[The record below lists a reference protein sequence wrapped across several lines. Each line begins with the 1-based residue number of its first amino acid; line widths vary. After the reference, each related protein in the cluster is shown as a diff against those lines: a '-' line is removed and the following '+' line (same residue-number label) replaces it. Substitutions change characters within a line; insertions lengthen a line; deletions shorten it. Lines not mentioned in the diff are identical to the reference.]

1 MTFTARLRAPFQSF
15 GRTVISAS
23 ILAASLALPQVGA
36 AQTVVPCG
44 GSFGSFVGNMK
55 SHAQSRGYDK
65 ATVDRFFA
73 SAQKSD
79 AVLRADRAQGVFKKD
94 FIDFSR
100 AVISQNRIDN
110 GRHYGGKYAS
120 VFDRVER
127 EFGVSRGVLL
137 AFWALETDY
146 GQVQGN
152 FNTLNALMTLG
163 HDCRR
168 PELFQPQIVAALE
181 LYARGDFDPA
191 TTQGAWAG
199 EIGMVQMLPE
209 DILHNGVDGDGDGH
223 VSLKTSA
230 PDALMSGGKMLKDLG
245 WRAGE
250 PWLQEITVP
259 SNLDWSKTGLDTKLT
274 VSQWAKLGVKPR
286 SGSLGNGNL
295 KASVILPM
303 GRKGPA
309 FLAYPNF
316 EVYFEWNKSFVYV
329 TTAAY
334 FATRLEGA
342 PVYNAGNP
350 DASLSGAQMEQLQRK
365 LSARGHDVGGV
376 DGILGRKTRAA
387 VQAEQKR
394 LGLPADAW
402 PTTALLNAL

>member
-1 MTFTARLRAPFQSF
+1 MRFLPL
-15 GRTVISAS
+15 V
-23 ILAASLALPQVGA
+23 LALTCASPA
-36 AQTVVPCG
+36 LANVPCG
-44 GSFGSFVGNMK
+44 GSFSSFVNNV
-55 SHAQSRGYDK
+55 K
-65 ATVDRFFA
+65 AEAVRMGHDRSTVNKFFA
-73 SAQKSD
+73 NAAHSP
-79 AVLRADRAQGVFKKD
+79 AVIKADRSQGVFKKD

-100 AVISQNRIDN
+100 AVISQNRMSN
-110 GRHYGGKYAS
+110 GASYRGKYKA
-120 VFDRVER
+120 VFDRIEQQY
-127 EFGVSRGVLL
+127 GVSRGVLL

-152 FNTLNALMTLG
+152 FNTLNSLLTLG

-168 PELFQPQIVAALE
+168 PDLFQPQIFAALE
-181 LYARGDFDPA
+181 LYEHGDFDPVR
-191 TTQGAWAG
+191 TQGAWAG

-209 DILHNGVDGDGDGH
+209 DILRNGVDGDGDGH

-230 PDALMSGGKMLKDLG
+230 PDALMSGGKMLKGLG

-259 SNLDWSKTGLDTKLT
+259 SNLDWSKTGLNHKISVGD
-274 VSQWAKLGVKPR
+274 WAKMGVSAR
-286 SGSLGNGNL
+286 TGSLGKSNL
-295 KASVILPM
+295 KASVLLPM

-316 EVYFEWNKSFVYV
+316 DVYFEWNKSFVYV

-342 PVYNAGNP
+342 PAYKAGNP
-350 DASLSGAQMEQLQRK
+350 DAGLSDAQMKNLQTK
-365 LSARGHDVGGV
+365 LKKHGHDVGKV
-376 DGILGRKTRAA
+376 DGILGAKTRAA
-387 VQAEQKR
+387 VQAEQQR

-402 PTTALLNAL
+402 PTAALLGAL